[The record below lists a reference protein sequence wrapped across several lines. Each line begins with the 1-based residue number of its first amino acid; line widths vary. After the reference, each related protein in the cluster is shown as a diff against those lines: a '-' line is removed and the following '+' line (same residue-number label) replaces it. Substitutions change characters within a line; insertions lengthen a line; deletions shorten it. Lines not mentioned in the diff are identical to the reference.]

1 MSPVQ
6 RGMVYPIKFIDLF
19 VCPIFMSMSLEGQT
33 NESIHMY
40 LLEPTDF
47 VRVYVL
53 FNSAIYKPGD
63 VVLILITINQP

>member
-1 MSPVQ
+1 MSQVQ

-19 VCPIFMSMSLEGQT
+19 VCQIFMSMSLEVQT